1 MMKFKNSVVF
11 LVCIIGTITSERLD
25 KRSFDAEGSGS
36 IPDLDYIHD
45 TKFCTDVS
53 EWGPVKWVEKTLL
66 KCDTTFDKDRKAR
79 RKTVCDNVTELKCD
93 IVPYTECELKM
104 ISKPIKAYKDTK
116 VPYHVK
122 GCNETTDIIKH
133 IKMVPHCVNETKLNC
148 VTLWKTDD
156 DGNQVWAG
164 NEDCEEV
171 TWKKCELRPKE
182 HEFIVPKLE
191 CGDTGDII
199 MWDDCEEYKD
209 GQMAVELT
217 CNVLHT
223 TKCEPKV
230 TQICRDIEYDEWFE
244 QPKEDCHNVTIKIPE
259 QIFEHKKKCLFHDNG
274 NGGAPEPKHSHH
286 EYHGDQGHHEHHS
299 GHGTEHH
306 SNHATSH
313 IGVSLNNQEENRQS
327 SNLDVR
333 AHIGRRRSPS
343 PDQATSSQK
352 LLPIHPSLN
361 GFELHKQRHG
371 KSVVSNI
378 TVIYP
383 FANNQIAESPD
394 KNSAILERN
403 TGKNPYWTENKA
415 SPAATFH
422 IGKKI
427 TSNDKLAQLL
437 NIEIL
442 KIPPKDNQKKVL
454 RKEHFKG
461 VVKEIK
467 NEKTA
472 EKTK

>member
-171 TWKKCELRPKE
+171 TWKKCELRPEE

-191 CGDTGDII
+191 CGDTGEII
-199 MWDDCEEYKD
+199 EWDNCEEIKEPR
-209 GQMAVELT
+209 MAIELT

-223 TKCEPKV
+223 TNCKPKV
-230 TQICRDIEYDEWFE
+230 TEICQDIDYVEWFE
-244 QPKEDCHNVTIKIPE
+244 KPSGDNCYNVTIKTPT
-259 QIFEHKKKCLFHDNG
+259 QTFEHKKKCLFHGNG
-274 NGGAPEPKHSHH
+274 NGEAPEP
-286 EYHGDQGHHEHHS
+286 EHEHHEDQTDS
-299 GHGTEHH
+299 G
-306 SNHATSH
+306 NDP
-313 IGVSLNNQEENRQS
+313 VLLNTREENRQS

-333 AHIGRRRSPS
+333 IQTHIARRRSPS
-343 PDQATSSQK
+343 PDEETSPHK
-352 LLPIHPSLN
+352 LLPNPL
-361 GFELHKQRHG
+361 
-371 KSVVSNI
+371 
-378 TVIYP
+378 
-383 FANNQIAESPD
+383 ANNQRAESPD
-394 KNSAILERN
+394 Q
-403 TGKNPYWTENKA
+403 
-415 SPAATFH
+415 TFH
-422 IGKKI
+422 VVKDGR
-427 TSNDKLAQLL
+427 TWTLAHFLG
-437 NIEIL
+437 
-442 KIPPKDNQKKVL
+442 NQKTTDK
-454 RKEHFKG
+454 
-461 VVKEIK
+461 
-467 NEKTA
+467 
-472 EKTK
+472 